1 MSELWRCTVTGSSLC
16 LPHTRSWFQGLRAQ
30 QRTPNSLYLTE
41 PGSDYNL
48 PFGRWG
54 DPPYPQIEA
63 MHAAAPVLLHMAEP
77 GVSASDLALIAA
89 RSLLAEVEKAGLDRH
104 GQGGK
109 GPRIDILIYCH
120 SSANEDIADSI
131 GGRLQYELGLTTPL
145 VFCLSQNLCSALMA
159 LRLATALLEEEP
171 ALERA
176 MIVASEKWIYPFV
189 RSFGHAA
196 IFEDGAAAVLV
207 ERAGGPGWQ
216 LGEIYHVNAP
226 DAPSPFESTVPAML
240 RLMSEQAPRAI
251 RSLLEAE
258 GVAPADLGFVA
269 LPSLDAGL
277 CAQVLR
283 DAGLGHLRI
292 TQDGDRR
299 GHLASAEALANL
311 HQVRVGAAARRGQMG
326 LLWSVGLQ
334 GEAAC
339 CLLGPAHLEPENPR

>member
-16 LPHTRSWFQGLRAQ
+16 LPHTRSWFHGLRAQ
-30 QRTPNSLYLTE
+30 QRTPSSLYLTE
-41 PGSDYNL
+41 PGSEYNL

-54 DPPYPQIEA
+54 DPPFPQIEA
-63 MHAAAPVLLHMAEP
+63 MHTAAPMLLHMAEP

-89 RSLLAEVEKAGLDRH
+89 RSLLADV
-104 GQGGK
+104 GK
-109 GPRIDILIYCH
+109 GWDAKRQPIDILIYCH
-120 SSANEDIADSI
+120 STANEDIADAI
-131 GGRLQYELGLTTPL
+131 GGRLHYELGLTTPL

-159 LRLATALLEEEP
+159 LRLASALLQEEP
-171 ALERA
+171 GLQRAL
-176 MIVASEKWIYPFV
+176 IVASEKWIHPFV

-196 IFEDGAAAVLV
+196 VFEDGAAAVLV

-226 DAPSPFESTVPAML
+226 GAPSPFDSTVPAML
-240 RLMSEQAPRAI
+240 RLMGEQAPRAI

-269 LPSLDAGL
+269 LPCLDGAL
-277 CAQVLR
+277 CAQVMR
-283 DAGLGHLRI
+283 DAGLGQLRL
-292 TQDGDRR
+292 TQDTDRR

-311 HQVRVGAAARRGQMG
+311 HWVRHGGVAHRSQMG
-326 LLWSVGLQ
+326 LLWGVGLQ

-339 CLLGPAHLEPENPR
+339 CLLSPSHLETEDQR

>member
-30 QRTPNSLYLTE
+30 QRTPSSLYLTE
-41 PGSDYNL
+41 PGSEYNL

-54 DPPYPQIEA
+54 DPPFPHIEA
-63 MHAAAPVLLHMAEP
+63 MHTAAPVLLHMAEP

-89 RSLLAEVEKAGLDRH
+89 RSLLEEVGKTWHHKD
-104 GQGGK
+104 GK
-109 GPRIDILIYCH
+109 GKPIDILIYCH
-120 SSANEDIADSI
+120 STANEDIADAI
-131 GGRLQYELGLTTPL
+131 GGRLQYELGLSTPL

-159 LRLATALLEEEP
+159 VRLATALLQEEP
-171 ALERA
+171 GLERA
-176 MIVASEKWIYPFV
+176 LIVASEKWIYPFV

-196 IFEDGAAAVLV
+196 VFEDGAAAVLV
-207 ERAGGPGWQ
+207 ERPGGAGWQ

-258 GVAPADLGFVA
+258 GVAPADIGFVT
-269 LPSLDAGL
+269 LPCLDGAL

-283 DAGLGHLRI
+283 DAGLGHLRLS
-292 TQDGDRR
+292 QDADRR
-299 GHLASAEALANL
+299 GHLAAAEALANL
-311 HQVRVGAAARRGQMG
+311 HLVRRSGASLGGQMG
-326 LLWSVGLQ
+326 LLWGVGLQ

-339 CLLGPAHLEPENPR
+339 CLLGPSQPEPEESR